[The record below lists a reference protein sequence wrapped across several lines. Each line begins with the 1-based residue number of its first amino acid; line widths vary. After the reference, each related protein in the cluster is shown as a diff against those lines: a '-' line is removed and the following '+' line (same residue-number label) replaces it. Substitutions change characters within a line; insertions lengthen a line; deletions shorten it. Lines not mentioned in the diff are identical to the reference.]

1 LRRAIDADPQ
11 DADRAA
17 LLHLAVAASSARAI
31 TEALAPAVDAQPYGC
46 KATVL
51 RRWARVASINTYSF
65 VL

>member
-1 LRRAIDADPQ
+1 MRIGLRCCTSRSPG
-11 DADRAA
+11 A
-17 LLHLAVAASSARAI
+17 LRAI
-31 TEALAPAVDAQPYGC
+31 TEALVPAVDAQPYGC